1 MLPVATARRRR
12 QPQEVLAMIC
22 NLLSA
27 VLAGVIGL
35 RVPSLAEPSP
45 PCHAVTDLRPRA
57 SEGSA
62 APLISDLAH
71 HGKLLRW
78 QAAAND
84 TLSMRVLAPESGMY
98 VISLHAVH
106 DVEGAVVSANL
117 WAEPLTSLGKRTV
130 TLASISGRE
139 VRAVRFDPI
148 ALGPGHHLLDLS
160 CAQPDDIL
168 LDCVSLDR
176 TGPAVA
182 IASDGGH
189 EGGDVPFLGVE
200 MGRANAQGVTITR
213 AVPGSAAEAAG
224 IRAGDVLTRMDGRA
238 ITSRVL
244 LSDAILDR
252 QAGDRS
258 DIVLIR
264 DGQRL
269 ELTVELGHRTDT
281 SRDADRVAHVIEVLD
296 VRPGQVIA
304 DIGCGSGWL
313 SQGIAAALA
322 DAGHVY
328 AVEIDEQQVR
338 RLRRRAPARIV
349 PVLSLPDDPSLPPAC
364 LDTAMLHDVASHIER
379 RARPRFYESLARA
392 LKPDGRLVVF
402 GPHGQARK
410 MLDDLRDHGFVPIEQ
425 EQLAELSEP
434 ELDERLWAGIIFR
447 YHGVSP

>member
-1 MLPVATARRRR
+1 
-12 QPQEVLAMIC
+12 
-22 NLLSA
+22 
-27 VLAGVIGL
+27 
-35 RVPSLAEPSP
+35 
-45 PCHAVTDLRPRA
+45 
-57 SEGSA
+57 
-62 APLISDLAH
+62 
-71 HGKLLRW
+71 
-78 QAAAND
+78 
-84 TLSMRVLAPESGMY
+84 
-98 VISLHAVH
+98 
-106 DVEGAVVSANL
+106 
-117 WAEPLTSLGKRTV
+117 V
-130 TLASISGRE
+130 TLASISGRQ

-447 YHGVSP
+447 YHGVSHPRHEDDVPEPPPAGGGRVRAQLGSVPHWRAASPASAAHPSSSDPRVRRQQRHVRRVLRRPLAHRVRRLGALSARAVAAARHARRRAARRDAHRHEARDVRRPAASRAA